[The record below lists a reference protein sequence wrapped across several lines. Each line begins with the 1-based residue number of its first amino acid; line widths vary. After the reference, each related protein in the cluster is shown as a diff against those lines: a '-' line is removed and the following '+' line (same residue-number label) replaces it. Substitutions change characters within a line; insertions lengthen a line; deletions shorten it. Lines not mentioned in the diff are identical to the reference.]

1 MGNSFLYFFCIL
13 PCILF
18 LFYIYKKDYLEKE
31 PFVFLFF
38 LFASGMMACACSIF
52 VQTFLIKIFPFL
64 LLSSKEL
71 SIFELLFKSFCCI
84 ALVEESLKW
93 LFLYFITWHS
103 KHFKHVYDP
112 IVYCSCAS
120 LGFAA
125 LENICYCFSYAS
137 YGFLPIFL
145 RGFISVPC
153 HLAFGIIMGNY
164 LGLAK
169 EKRKTYYLFF
179 SFFIPV
185 LCHFCYD
192 FLLMI
197 SSSFSTILFG
207 IFLAL
212 LFLCSFLIIH
222 KKSRIAHNI
231 EK

>member
-1 MGNSFLYFFCIL
+1 MDYSFLCLLCIL
-13 PCILF
+13 PCLLF

-31 PFVFLFF
+31 PFVLLFC
-38 LFASGMMACACSIF
+38 LFSVGMIACVCSIF
-52 VQTFLIKIFPFL
+52 VQSFLIQSFPFL
-64 LLSSKEL
+64 SLSFKEL
-71 SIFELLFKSFCCI
+71 SFFESFLKSLCCI
-84 ALVEESLKW
+84 ALVEECFKW
-93 LFLYFITWHS
+93 LFLYFITWHN
-103 KHFKHVYDP
+103 KNFKHAFDP
-112 IVYCSCAS
+112 IVYASFVS

-125 LENICYCFSYAS
+125 LENICYCFSYVS

-197 SSSFSTILFG
+197 SSSFSAILFG